1 MNPVLEALD
10 AALGQELLERA
21 PAEQQQL
28 PRKTVGW
35 NLEAFAE
42 EQLRSLVRHVFF
54 PGWSRSAKQVV
65 FAAVDQHTDTQ
76 HTCLQVAGVLE
87 AQIPGAICIVGAV
100 VPASDGF
107 KDYGGTAQDLPSVQ
121 ENWKSLRKSSR
132 QVSERTWALSMQEFL
147 NGESGG
153 RSAAWLH
160 GRLEQLRL
168 EFNYT
173 LIQAPAAGF
182 SSEAALLGNLCDG
195 VILLLEAR
203 YTRRAAA
210 HKAKA
215 MLHAANARLLGT
227 ILTERTFPIPE
238 GIYRRL

>member
-10 AALGQELLERA
+10 AAIRHELLEQA
-21 PAEQQQL
+21 PAEQQPVQ
-28 PRKTVGW
+28 RQTVGW

-42 EQLRSLVRHVFF
+42 EQLRSLVRQVFF
-54 PGWSRSAKQVV
+54 PGWSKSAKQVV
-65 FAAVDQHTDTQ
+65 FAAVDRHTDTPQ
-76 HTCLQVAGVLE
+76 TCLQVARVLE
-87 AQIPGAICIVGAV
+87 AQTSGAICIVGAEM
-100 VPASDGF
+100 PGNADF
-107 KDYGGTAQDLPSVQ
+107 KDYGGTAQDLDSVQ
-121 ENWKSLRKSSR
+121 EKWKSLRKSSR
-132 QVSERTWALSMQEFL
+132 QVSDRIWALSMQEFL
-147 NGESGG
+147 GGELGG

-168 EFNYT
+168 EFEYT

-203 YTRRAAA
+203 YTRRVAA
-210 HKAKA
+210 HKVKA
-215 MLHAANARLLGT
+215 MLHSAGARLLGT